1 VTMNIGISRTL
12 RAVHSSFEERIIKW
26 ENTQPLRE
34 PSLSKRILPL
44 IPAGLV
50 INQILPSAD
59 EISMMA
65 SSCQEA
71 PHCPSCAQASQRI
84 HSHYQRR
91 LCDLPSQGRP
101 VTLRVQVRRFR
112 CLNPTCSRQ
121 TFAEPLPSTAR
132 RRARRTERLGDLQR
146 HLGLALGGE
155 AGMRLAERLAIPV
168 SADTLLRLARE
179 ASNDNEPPSTPRVL
193 AVDDWSWRRGQRYG
207 TILVDLERN
216 AVVDLLPDR
225 QAETLAGWLRQH
237 PGVEIVARDRAG
249 AYADGV
255 RQGAPDATQ
264 VADRWHLLRNLGDAV
279 RAMVDAHHAMIRRTA
294 KQLSERLS
302 LPSARAPTPDNPTPT
317 TVDRRCQASHARR
330 QVRYEEAAR
339 LHAAGVSIAGIA
351 GRLGVERK
359 TIRRWL
365 RAGHAPLWRQPRRES
380 VLVPYRDHL
389 ERRWVEGCHNAA
401 RLWRELVD
409 LGFTGRSGIVRRWA
423 GQRRKV
429 DPQSIVGATGTLAI
443 NGQPPSIRQV
453 ARMLMA
459 DDDKLT
465 ETEQTFIAALL
476 VQVPK
481 LADAIALAKR
491 LNQLLRRNST
501 DTLEKVLADAVGTL
515 LEAFAAGLN
524 RDFAAVQAAL
534 DLPWTTSPAEGQIN
548 RLKMLKRTMYGRA
561 GFQLL
566 RARVLHAA

>member
-1 VTMNIGISRTL
+1 
-12 RAVHSSFEERIIKW
+12 
-26 ENTQPLRE
+26 
-34 PSLSKRILPL
+34 LSKRILPL

-50 INQILPSAD
+50 INQVLPSAD
-59 EISMMA
+59 QISIVTT
-65 SSCQEA
+65 SCQEA
-71 PHCPSCAQASQRI
+71 VQCPSCAQISHRV
-84 HSHYQRR
+84 HSHYQRE
-91 LCDLPSQGRP
+91 LPDLPSQGRP
-101 VTLRVQVRRFR
+101 VTLRVQTRRFR
-112 CLNPTCSRQ
+112 CLNPACSRQ
-121 TFAEPLPSTAR
+121 TFAEPLRGTAR
-132 RRARRTERLGDLQR
+132 RQARRTERLGDLQC

-155 AGMRLAERLAIPV
+155 AGMRLAERLAMPI
-168 SADTLLRLARE
+168 SADTLLRLTRE
-179 ASNDNEPPSTPRVL
+179 AGNDNEPPSTPRVL

-225 QAETLAGWLRQH
+225 QAETLAAWLRQH

-279 RAMVDAHHAMIRRTA
+279 RAIVDGQHAAVGCIV
-294 KQLSERLS
+294 QQVSDP
-302 LPSARAPTPDNPTPT
+302 LPVPSVAAPVSDNPMPT
-317 TVDRRCQASHARR
+317 AVDRRSQASHARR
-330 QVRYEEAAR
+330 QARYEEAAR
-339 LHAAGVSIAGIA
+339 LRAAGVSIARIA
-351 GRLGVERK
+351 AQLGAERK

-365 RAGHAPLWRQPRRES
+365 RAGQAPLWRQPRRES
-380 VLVPYRDHL
+380 VLAPYRDHL
-389 ERRWVEGCHNAA
+389 ERRWAEGCHNAA

-423 GQRRKV
+423 GQRRKAE
-429 DPQSIVGATGTLAI
+429 PEAIVRPTGTSAGG
-443 NGQPPSIRQV
+443 GQPPSVRQV

-459 DDDKLT
+459 DNNKLSDS
-465 ETEQTFIAALL
+465 EQVFITALL
-476 VQVPK
+476 AQAPK

-491 LNQLLRRNST
+491 LNQLLRGNST

-515 LEAFAAGLN
+515 LETFTASLR

-561 GFQLL
+561 GFPLL
-566 RARVLHAA
+566 RARVLQAA

>member
-1 VTMNIGISRTL
+1 MYWRFTSDPATQSVHWSAWTRRRNNSSPNRGISRTL

-168 SADTLLRLARE
+168 SADALLRLARE

-193 AVDDWSWRRGQRYG
+193 AVDDWSS
-207 TILVDLERN
+207 
-216 AVVDLLPDR
+216 VVAWIP
-225 QAETLAGWLRQH
+225 
-237 PGVEIVARDRAG
+237 
-249 AYADGV
+249 
-255 RQGAPDATQ
+255 
-264 VADRWHLLRNLGDAV
+264 
-279 RAMVDAHHAMIRRTA
+279 
-294 KQLSERLS
+294 LS
-302 LPSARAPTPDNPTPT
+302 A
-317 TVDRRCQASHARR
+317 
-330 QVRYEEAAR
+330 
-339 LHAAGVSIAGIA
+339 
-351 GRLGVERK
+351 
-359 TIRRWL
+359 
-365 RAGHAPLWRQPRRES
+365 
-380 VLVPYRDHL
+380 
-389 ERRWVEGCHNAA
+389 
-401 RLWRELVD
+401 
-409 LGFTGRSGIVRRWA
+409 
-423 GQRRKV
+423 
-429 DPQSIVGATGTLAI
+429 
-443 NGQPPSIRQV
+443 
-453 ARMLMA
+453 
-459 DDDKLT
+459 
-465 ETEQTFIAALL
+465 
-476 VQVPK
+476 
-481 LADAIALAKR
+481 
-491 LNQLLRRNST
+491 
-501 DTLEKVLADAVGTL
+501 
-515 LEAFAAGLN
+515 
-524 RDFAAVQAAL
+524 
-534 DLPWTTSPAEGQIN
+534 
-548 RLKMLKRTMYGRA
+548 
-561 GFQLL
+561 
-566 RARVLHAA
+566 